1 MTPDD
6 LDRILSSEDDLE
18 PSSDFSTDVM
28 ATVRWPETEPRS
40 LTFPWFR
47 FAAGLAASGVMAA
60 AGTVLLLR
68 SGPALIAVTAPL
80 APLAAVAPEFGYATA
95 AVLLS
100 LGLAS
105 VPRLLA
111 RL

>member
-6 LDRILSSEDDLE
+6 VDRVLSSEDEFE
-18 PSSDFSTDVM
+18 PSSDFVTNVM
-28 ATVRWPETEPRS
+28 AAARS
-40 LTFPWFR
+40 PDAEQPALTFPWLR
-47 FAAGLAASGVMAA
+47 FAAGVGASGLMAA

-68 SGPALIAVTAPL
+68 SGTALTAVTAPL

-100 LGLAS
+100 VGLACA
-105 VPRLLA
+105 PRLIA